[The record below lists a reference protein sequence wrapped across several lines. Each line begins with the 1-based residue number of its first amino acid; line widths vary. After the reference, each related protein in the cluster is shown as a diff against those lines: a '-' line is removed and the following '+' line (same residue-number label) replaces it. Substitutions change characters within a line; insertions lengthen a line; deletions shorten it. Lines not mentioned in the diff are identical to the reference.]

1 MNGTRI
7 TLVTKADAAHMRSSV
22 APVVRPRVSSTPT
35 KTTDWIAYHLMADG
49 MVFETTTMVEVTIRR
64 PPRILTNE

>member
-1 MNGTRI
+1 
-7 TLVTKADAAHMRSSV
+7 
-22 APVVRPRVSSTPT
+22 
-35 KTTDWIAYHLMADG
+35 MADG

>member
-1 MNGTRI
+1 M
-7 TLVTKADAAHMRSSV
+7 VTKADAAHMRSSV

-35 KTTDWIAYHLMADG
+35 RTTDWIAYHLMADG